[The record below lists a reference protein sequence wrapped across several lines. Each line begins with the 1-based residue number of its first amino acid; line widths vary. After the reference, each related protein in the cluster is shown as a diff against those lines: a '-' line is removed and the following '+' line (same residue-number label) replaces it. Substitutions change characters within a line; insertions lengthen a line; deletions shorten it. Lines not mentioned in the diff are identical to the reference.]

1 MFSFEY
7 IELVGYIASI
17 LIAISLTMTDMYK
30 LRIINSIG
38 CLMFVIY
45 GLNVGAYPVALAN
58 AIIIIINIYNLYK
71 LRGLNN
77 SQNK

>member
-1 MFSFEY
+1 MSNFQP
-7 IELVGYIASI
+7 IELVGYAASI
-17 LIAISLTMTDMYK
+17 LIAISLTMTDIYK

-71 LRGLNN
+71 LKIID
-77 SQNK
+77 NKS

>member
-1 MFSFEY
+1 MLSFEV
-7 IELVGYIASI
+7 IELVGYLASI
-17 LIAISLTMTDMYK
+17 LIAISLTMTDMFK

-58 AIIIIINIYNLYK
+58 AIIIIINIYNLSK
-71 LRGLNN
+71 LRGTNN
-77 SQNK
+77 KS

>member
-7 IELVGYIASI
+7 IELVGYAASI
-17 LIAISLTMTDMYK
+17 LIAISLTMTDIYK
-30 LRIINSIG
+30 LRIINSLG

-45 GLNVGAYPVALAN
+45 GLNLGVYPVALAN

-71 LRGLNN
+71 LKRTNN
-77 SQNK
+77 KS

>member
-7 IELVGYIASI
+7 IELVGYAASI
-17 LIAISLTMTDMYK
+17 LIAISLTMTDIYK

-71 LRGLNN
+71 LKGPNN
-77 SQNK
+77 KS

>member
-1 MFSFEY
+1 MSNFQP
-7 IELVGYIASI
+7 IELVGYAASI
-17 LIAISLTMTDMYK
+17 LIAISLTMTDIYK

-71 LRGLNN
+71 LRITD
-77 SQNK
+77 NKS

>member
-1 MFSFEY
+1 MFSFEP
-7 IELVGYIASI
+7 IELVGYSAYI
-17 LIAISLTMTDMYK
+17 LIAISLTMTDIYK

-71 LRGLNN
+71 LKGMNNN
-77 SQNK
+77 S

>member
-1 MFSFEY
+1 MFSFQP
-7 IELVGYIASI
+7 IELVGYVASF

-71 LRGLNN
+71 LRGTK
-77 SQNK
+77 NKS

>member
-1 MFSFEY
+1 MFSFETV
-7 IELVGYIASI
+7 ELVGYLASI

-58 AIIIIINIYNLYK
+58 TIIIIINIYNLYK
-71 LRGLNN
+71 LRVNN
-77 SQNK
+77 DKS